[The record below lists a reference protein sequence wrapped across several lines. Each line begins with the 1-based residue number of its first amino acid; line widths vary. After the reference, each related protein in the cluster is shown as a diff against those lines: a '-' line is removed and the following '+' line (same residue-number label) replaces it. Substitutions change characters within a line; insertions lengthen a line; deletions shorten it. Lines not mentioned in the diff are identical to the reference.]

1 MSIMKLSLGARIVVP
16 VVLTSIL
23 VAVLGGLAAVE
34 FDHAGNSIAKGAVRL
49 KLLTA
54 ERDHHKWMRTVL
66 ADIDSPTNSA
76 IDVETD
82 PTRCG
87 FGKWFYSEGRKTAAA
102 LVPAIAD
109 RIAALE
115 EPHRR
120 LHQSVE
126 RLNSLLAEGDRS
138 GARKVFFA
146 EVEPLADELI
156 GRFSDIRQVLLQGA
170 EHDEEL
176 AATLERDQLVVTV
189 LALFTVIL
197 GLASAL
203 LTARKLMGGLR
214 PAVTTLRQT
223 SDQLAREGASMAASS
238 EQIAGGATSQA
249 ASLEQT
255 SATLEEIFSMT
266 RQNADNAQE
275 ANAFTQNTN
284 QAIQQAGEAMRK
296 IAAAMQEIATAGHET
311 RNIVKTIDEIA
322 FQTNLLALNA
332 AVEAARAGEAGAGF
346 AVVADEVR
354 SLAMRA
360 AEAAKNTA
368 GLIDETVS
376 KIEEGASL
384 VTNAEDAFSTIS
396 ESSAK
401 VAALISEIAGA
412 SQEQANGIEQLNAA
426 VSAMDSV
433 VQANAGHAEDNSNAA
448 KELNSRAQVLR
459 QVVDDLVQ
467 LIGMDIGSQD
477 AVQEEAPTRPSPS
490 RTATKAV
497 SRATPG
503 ASGKR
508 AEGQKG
514 LPGPNP
520 AAPGAQQTAP
530 AAAGGAKEVIP
541 FDDDEFEDF

>member
-1 MSIMKLSLGARIVVP
+1 MKLSLGARIVIP

-23 VAVLGGLAAVE
+23 VAILGGLAAVE
-34 FDHAGNSIAKGAVRL
+34 FNHAGDSIARGAVRL
-49 KLLTA
+49 KLLNA
-54 ERDHHKWMRTVL
+54 ERDHHKWMRAVL
-66 ADIDSPTNSA
+66 VDIDSPGKQA
-76 IDVETD
+76 INVQSD

-87 FGKWFYSEGRKTAAA
+87 FGQWYYGEGRQRAVA
-102 LVPAIAD
+102 LEPTIAGQLD
-109 RIAALE
+109 ALE
-115 EPHRR
+115 EPHRQ
-120 LHQSVE
+120 LHESVI
-126 RLNSLLAEGDRS
+126 RLNALLAEGDRT
-138 GARKVFFA
+138 GARKLFFA

-156 GRFSDIRQVLLQGA
+156 GRFTAIREALLKGA
-170 EHDEEL
+170 GHDEVL
-176 AATLERDQLVVTV
+176 AAILERDQLVVTV

-203 LTARKLMGGLR
+203 LTVRKLMGGLR
-214 PAVTTLRQT
+214 PAVTTLHQT
-223 SDQLAREGASMAASS
+223 SNLLAQEGVNMAASS

-266 RQNADNAQE
+266 KQNADNAQE
-275 ANAFTQNTN
+275 ANAFTQDTN

-376 KIEEGASL
+376 KIEEGSSL
-384 VTNAEDAFSTIS
+384 VSNAEEAFSTIS
-396 ESSAK
+396 EGSAK
-401 VAALISEIAGA
+401 VAAVISEIANA

-448 KELNSRAQVLR
+448 KELSTRAQILR
-459 QVVDDLVQ
+459 QVVDDLVR
-467 LIGMDIGSQD
+467 LIGMEIEGSTSQEKQGP
-477 AVQEEAPTRPSPS
+477 AVPSSADKPVQGKPTAG
-490 RTATKAV
+490 TEK
-497 SRATPG
+497 
-503 ASGKR
+503 
-508 AEGQKG
+508 QKS
-514 LPGPNP
+514 LPGPQT
-520 AAPGAQQTAP
+520 AAPAPKQAAP
-530 AAAGGAKEVIP
+530 AAGDAKGDAKEVIP
-541 FDDDEFEDF
+541 FDDDEFEEF